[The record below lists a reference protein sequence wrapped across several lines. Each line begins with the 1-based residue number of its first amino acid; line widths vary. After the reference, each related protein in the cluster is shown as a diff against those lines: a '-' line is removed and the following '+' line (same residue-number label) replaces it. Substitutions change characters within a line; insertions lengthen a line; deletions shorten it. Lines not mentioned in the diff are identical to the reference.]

1 MTDRSDV
8 AVWVTAL
15 TDSSNACSDSAEIL
29 SVTSSRRSISRSGS
43 AINPALIKDAWND

>member
-8 AVWVTAL
+8 AAWVTAL
-15 TDSSNACSDSAEIL
+15 THSSIACGGSAEMSI
-29 SVTSSRRSISRSGS
+29 TSSRRSISRSGS